1 MHHKGIERMKD
12 CYRELFHYIAETDE
26 SCASDILYSL
36 ELVKTSLNTTLKRI
50 KKEIQV
56 AAEKNAFDGIRQI
69 ADYCERITEL
79 DQEIETIIAAL
90 DFKPAETTSFPSE
103 NKPVFP
109 VSPMSSP
116 ADPTI
121 NYSVFDVDKTE
132 PHTLD
137 EDFEY
142 KKVCCIQIQGTR
154 IPVNNWQD
162 ALVKLC
168 VYLYSLDG
176 QKMESFVD
184 DPAFQRRKVHYFMHE
199 LVPRRNKLI
208 PGTDLYV
215 WINNSANTLVSVMRS
230 LLISYRIPLKNMTLY
245 LRRDLSDLHR

>member
-1 MHHKGIERMKD
+1 MNDR
-12 CYRELFHYIAETDE
+12 YRELFHYISETDE

-56 AAEKNAFDGIRQI
+56 AAEQNAFDGIRQI
-69 ADYCERITEL
+69 ADYCEQITEI
-79 DQEIETIIAAL
+79 DQEIETIISAL
-90 DFKPAETTSFPSE
+90 DFNPTESKPALPTS
-103 NKPVFP
+103 
-109 VSPMSSP
+109 
-116 ADPTI
+116 PTI
-121 NYSVFDVDKTE
+121 PTSDAEPPIDYTVFDVDKTE

-154 IPVNNWQD
+154 IPVSSWQD
-162 ALVKLC
+162 ALIRLC
-168 VYLYSLDG
+168 VYLYSLDA

-184 DPAFQRRKVHYFMHE
+184 DPSFQRRKVHYFMHE
-199 LVPRRNKLI
+199 SVPRRNKPI

-215 WINNSANTLVSVMRS
+215 WVNNCANTLVALMRS
-230 LLISYRIPLKNMTLY
+230 LLISYHIPLKAVTLY
-245 LRRDLSDLHR
+245 LRRDLTDLHR